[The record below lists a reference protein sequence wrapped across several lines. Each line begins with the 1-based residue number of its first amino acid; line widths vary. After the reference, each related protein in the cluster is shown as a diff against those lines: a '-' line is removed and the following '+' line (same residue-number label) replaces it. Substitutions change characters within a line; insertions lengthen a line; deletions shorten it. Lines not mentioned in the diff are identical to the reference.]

1 MTAGKAMTITTSAFK
16 SVTPYKPSQ
25 RLTQYGVDVIMHS
38 AWYLAYHSLLGV
50 RPFSKPP
57 SANFNLDAYL
67 TECCSFASKT
77 RPKDYIIK
85 CVEKQIEQYNA
96 TDLKTQKLRK
106 DVDILCKF
114 TNYVRNVNDESL
126 IYADLLKYSHFGS
139 NAPLLPV
146 VGALN
151 KNNVNFND
159 LWADYAF
166 LDEIGLSLYRD
177 DVEENVMHEELNR
190 LCVAYSIEIGNV
202 ITSLSLSTLEPG
214 VRNYFL
220 ENCVQCYNDAIK
232 SAIVDYKKRRSY
244 IDEIRAF
251 HDAADKTLHVQSL
264 FNKARIEF
272 EKKAEELA
280 RKEKDNAG
288 KKEETLMSNEQTK
301 QPVTDKPAKK
311 TMTDKLREDIE
322 DAAWRSAARSST
334 KVVAEPLAA
343 LIAAKID
350 PDDSRMKEALIKFSE
365 SEYGKAFVAAAIS
378 MLLEA
383 APVKDK
389 HAERAARFASELR
402 KLAFEM
408 SFTATADLAL
418 DPMMIVLRNFIM
430 GKNVDLFENLMKE
443 LPESSILLDDVQTE
457 ESESKVDVK
466 ENVKL
471 AQVSSEHERDPAL
484 GPF

>member
-1 MTAGKAMTITTSAFK
+1 MAAAGKALIIDAIALK
-16 SVTPYKPSQ
+16 SVIPYNPSQ
-25 RLTQYGVDVIMHS
+25 RLTQYGADIIMYS

-57 SANFNLDAYL
+57 SANFNLDTYI

-85 CVEKQIEQYNA
+85 CVEEQINSYNA
-96 TDLKTQKLRK
+96 TDLKIQKYRK

-114 TNYVRNVNDESL
+114 TNYVRNVNDELL
-126 IYADLLKYSHFGS
+126 IYADLLKYSHFRS
-139 NAPLLPV
+139 NAPLLLV

-151 KNNVNFND
+151 KNSVNFND

-166 LDEIGLSLYRD
+166 LDEIGLSPYRD
-177 DVEENVMHEELNR
+177 DFEENVMHEELNR
-190 LCVAYSIEIGNV
+190 LCAAYSIEIGRV
-202 ITSLSLSTLEPG
+202 FTSLSLSTSLESG
-214 VRNYFL
+214 VRNYFV
-220 ENCVQCYNDAIK
+220 ENYAQCYHDTLK

-251 HDAADKTLHVQSL
+251 HDAADKTLYVQSL
-264 FNKARIEF
+264 IKKAQIEF

-280 RKEKDNAG
+280 RKEKVNVN
-288 KKEETLMSNEQTK
+288 KKEETAMSNEQ
-301 QPVTDKPAKK
+301 AKK

-343 LIAAKID
+343 MIAAKID
-350 PDDSRMKEALIKFSE
+350 PNDSRMKEALIKFSE

-418 DPMMIVLRNFIM
+418 DPMMIVLRNLIM

-443 LPESSILLDDVQTE
+443 LPESSILLNDVHVE
-457 ESESKVDVK
+457 ESESKADVK

-471 AQVSSEHERDPAL
+471 VQVFVRT
-484 GPF
+484 

>member
-1 MTAGKAMTITTSAFK
+1 MKLYKLNSNSDVKSLFQNLGVTKEGSAILEQKSHLNFIYIKDLKSPAANILKQDALSIGADLAVPKETIT
-16 SVTPYKPSQ
+16 
-25 RLTQYGVDVIMHS
+25 
-38 AWYLAYHSLLGV
+38 
-50 RPFSKPP
+50 
-57 SANFNLDAYL
+57 
-67 TECCSFASKT
+67 
-77 RPKDYIIK
+77 
-85 CVEKQIEQYNA
+85 
-96 TDLKTQKLRK
+96 
-106 DVDILCKF
+106 CK
-114 TNYVRNVNDESL
+114 N
-126 IYADLLKYSHFGS
+126 
-139 NAPLLPV
+139 PLV
-146 VGALN
+146 
-151 KNNVNFND
+151 
-159 LWADYAF
+159 
-166 LDEIGLSLYRD
+166 
-177 DVEENVMHEELNR
+177 
-190 LCVAYSIEIGNV
+190 
-202 ITSLSLSTLEPG
+202 
-214 VRNYFL
+214 
-220 ENCVQCYNDAIK
+220 DAILI
-232 SAIVDYKKRRSY
+232 AN
-244 IDEIRAF
+244 
-251 HDAADKTLHVQSL
+251 DKQL
-264 FNKARIEF
+264 K
-272 EKKAEELA
+272 ELA